1 MNIKE
6 IIMLSILRLFED
18 KITTAMRKIPRE
30 NFLDLEV
37 RHLAHTDDPLPIQ
50 HEQTTSAPSLIKI
63 VLKAAKLDKNK
74 KVLEVGTGSGW
85 QTSLMASMCK
95 HVYTIEINRHLLLKA
110 KTRIKKSNIN
120 NVSIKLGDGK
130 KGWKEKAPFDVIIV
144 SALTNSVPPLLF
156 KQLSNNG
163 YIIVPVRKGH
173 NQELIKMDKS
183 TTTTSLGSVRFVEIK

>member
-1 MNIKE
+1 MIP
-6 IIMLSILRLFED
+6 ILRLFED

-30 NFLDLEV
+30 NFLDIEV

-63 VLKAAKLDKNK
+63 VLKAAKLDKDK

-110 KTRIKKSNIN
+110 KVRIKKSNIN